1 MHCWKTI
8 NVKKHY
14 GLSRLFLLSSILMV
28 AVFII
33 SYISF
38 NLIHDG
44 DMTDSLFVFF
54 LVMVFLLYPV
64 HKAVHYAVLWRYR
77 NRITLSMNRDWPIF
91 PVIQLRVREPIPK
104 HRFAVSLIMP
114 FLTLNPIFIAGGA
127 LFPAFTHY
135 FAALLAYHCGMC
147 LIDLVYVKNLSRSPK
162 ACYIEETDSG
172 YEILVPF
179 AD

>member
-14 GLSRLFLLSSILMV
+14 GLSRLFLLSSMIMV

-33 SYISF
+33 SYVSF

-44 DMTDSLFVFF
+44 ALTDSLFPLF
-54 LVMVFLLYPV
+54 LVMVVLLYPV
-64 HKAVHYAVLWRYR
+64 HKAIHYAVLWRYR
-77 NRITLSMNRDWPIF
+77 GRIRMCVNRDWPVF
-91 PVIQLRVREPIPK
+91 PVIQLQVREPIPK
-104 HRFAVSLIMP
+104 QRFAISLIMP
-114 FLTLNPIFIAGGA
+114 FLTLNPLFIAGGV

-135 FAALLAYHCGMC
+135 FVILLAYHCGMC
-147 LIDLVYVKNLSRSPK
+147 LIDLIYVKNLSRSPK
-162 ACYIEETDSG
+162 ASYIEETDGG